1 MTDVKSQNPEDHIKI
16 FKDDLIPVENRDG
29 WFRDPESNAVV
40 NCNKTQYEQYMA
52 SYNKRQK
59 KDDDF
64 DSLQNDVDLL
74 KSDISDMK
82 SMLTLLLEKKNAS

>member
-1 MTDVKSQNPEDHIKI
+1 MPENQDHIQVVKP
-16 FKDDLIPVENRDG
+16 DLIPVDKKDG
-29 WFRDPESNAVV
+29 WFRDPDSNAVV

-59 KDDDF
+59 KEDQF
-64 DSLQNDVDLL
+64 NTLQTDVDAL

-82 SMLTLLLEKKNAS
+82 NMLLQLVEKKDAS

>member
-1 MTDVKSQNPEDHIKI
+1 MSSSKDHSDQIQP
-16 FKDDLIPVENRDG
+16 FKEDLIPVENRDG
-29 WFRDPESNAVV
+29 LFRDPESNAVV

-64 DSLQNDVDLL
+64 DSLQTDVNLL

>member
-1 MTDVKSQNPEDHIKI
+1 MQENQDHIQV
-16 FKDDLIPVENRDG
+16 FKSALIPVDQKEG

-52 SYNKRQK
+52 SYNKREK
-59 KDDDF
+59 KEQSF
-64 DSLQNDVDLL
+64 NTLQNDVDAL

-82 SMLTLLLEKKNAS
+82 SMLLKLVENKDAR

>member
-1 MTDVKSQNPEDHIKI
+1 MSSSKDHSDQIQP

-82 SMLTLLLEKKNAS
+82 SMLTLLLEKKTAS